1 MNHTFIYKLQKIR
14 IYIDFNTYIDL
25 NTYIDRHQYLY
36 LLNTWYFIPSCK
48 SLFLYFAL

>member
-14 IYIDFNTYIDL
+14 TYIDFNTYIDL
-25 NTYIDRHQYLY
+25 NTFIDLNTYID
-36 LLNTWYFIPSCK
+36 LNTWYFIPSCK

>member
-25 NTYIDRHQYLY
+25 NTFIDLNTYID
-36 LLNTWYFIPSCK
+36 LNTWYFIPSCK

>member
-25 NTYIDRHQYLY
+25 NTSIDLNTYIH
-36 LLNTWYFIPSCK
+36 LNTWYFIPSCK